1 MAAEIEVKRSYAR
14 IFIEADALKALWQIL
29 RGSCG
34 AAFEADGFE
43 VLRYGVSFL
52 GKGCRAVLGGDVAPG
67 LIQYAAASAPRRELE
82 RARDDA
88 SRTLSDL
95 ESLRKRLFP

>member
-1 MAAEIEVKRSYAR
+1 MEIVDARRRMAAEIEVKRSYAR
-14 IFIEADALKALWQIL
+14 IFMESDALKALWQIL

-34 AAFEADGFE
+34 AAYEAGAARPDGAFSDE
-43 VLRYGVSFL
+43 
-52 GKGCRAVLGGDVAPG
+52 DM
-67 LIQYAAASAPRRELE
+67 AALKSKLASAPRRELE

-88 SRTLSDL
+88 SRTPSDL